1 MPSYRTFKLSAPV
14 DATDHVIGPEG
25 ALVTVVEYGDFQCPF
40 CGQAAPGIPLM
51 LQRYGGRVRFV
62 YRHFLQE
69 KLHPHA
75 LLAAE
80 AAESAAGQGQF
91 WPMHDLL
98 FRRQSRLERSDLN
111 GYARELRLDAAAFKA
126 DLDSHTHVRRIR
138 AQAKTGLRSGVRAT
152 PGIFVNGRMLDVAFD
167 LQTLYDAI
175 DSVLDEPGS

>member
-1 MPSYRTFKLSAPV
+1 M
-14 DATDHVIGPEG
+14 DATDHVIGPED
-25 ALVTVVEYGDFQCPF
+25 ARVTVVEYGDFECPY

-51 LQRYGGRVRFV
+51 LQRYGGRVRFA

-69 KLHPHA
+69 DRHPHA

-80 AAESAAGQGQF
+80 AAESAARQEQF

-98 FRRQSRLERSDLN
+98 FRRQSRLDRSDLN
-111 GYARELRLDAAAFKA
+111 GYARELGLDTAAFKA
-126 DLDSHTHVRRIR
+126 DLDSHTHVPRIR
-138 AQAKTGLRSGVRAT
+138 AQAKTGAQSGVRAT

-175 DSVLDEPGS
+175 DSVLATPTA